1 MWSAP
6 SGVEWSASLR
16 RAGRDELDEWLRF
29 AQRMVDA
36 ADGIAMRAFRGK
48 LEVSTKD
55 DGSFVTQAD
64 RAIEHMVREAIL
76 ATYPGHGLV
85 GEEYGAAESAGQ
97 CRWYIDPIDGTHNFM
112 RHVPVFGTLIAVE
125 CEGELQAG
133 VVSAPALGRRWW
145 ASRGGGAWVREPGG
159 RRPRRL
165 IVSGIDDVARSQ
177 VLYRSLLD
185 MRASRVAEGFDTL
198 LGQVWRERGYGD
210 FWGYMLVAD
219 GAAELMVEQDLGPWD
234 LAAPWIIVEE
244 AGGRVTDFDG
254 RRGLRTGEGM
264 ASNGLLHEAFLEALW
279 QWRRDPSSTPGREP
293 PMAGVT
299 SQD

>member
-1 MWSAP
+1 MRTAP
-6 SGVEWSASLR
+6 SGSEWSASLR
-16 RAGRDELDEWLRF
+16 RVGRDELGEWLRF
-29 AQRMVDA
+29 AQRMADA
-36 ADGIAMRAFRGK
+36 ADGIAMRAFRGE
-48 LEVSTKD
+48 LEVSAKE

-64 RAIEHMVREAIL
+64 RAIEQMIREAIL

-85 GEEYGAAESAGQ
+85 GEEYGAAEGVGL

-145 ASRGGGAWVREPGG
+145 ASRGGGAWALEPGG
-159 RRPRRL
+159 QRPRRL
-165 IVSGIDDVARSQ
+165 SVSSIDDVVRSQ

-185 MRASRVAEGFDTL
+185 MRASRVAAGFDAL
-198 LGQVWRERGYGD
+198 MCQVWRERGYGD

-219 GAAELMVEQDLGPWD
+219 GAAELMIEQDLGPWD
-234 LAAPWIIVEE
+234 LAAPWMIVEE

-254 RRGLRTGEGM
+254 VRDLSTGEGM
-264 ASNGLLHEAFLEALW
+264 ASNGRLHEAFLETLW
-279 QWRRDPSSTPGREP
+279 RRRDPSSTP
-293 PMAGVT
+293 
-299 SQD
+299 